1 MANNKISLLAAAGAF
16 FLFFWGPYS
25 LSQEARSDPGQQ
37 KNQEIPKPAHEVNVV
52 VTNVDVVVTDG
63 AGKRVTGLKPANF
76 KLIEDGYPQKLTNFY
91 EVKGLEVYISGQD
104 KESSQLGPAPPAPFK
119 SSPIKTKII
128 FYFDN
133 WQLHPLNRNQS
144 IKRLEPFIRRNFPED
159 SRSQGMVVS
168 LDQKLEIVQDFTSSA
183 SALLQALAEVKKGTG
198 QSLSRAKNREEQI
211 RELNSLVGDP
221 TNLGRNENYE
231 RAAGFARSFA
241 EEEQNNLQYSL
252 KSLSALTTYLTGI
265 EGKKMLIY
273 ISDGLPLNPGQEAFA
288 FLDQAF
294 TTGSAQAEAM
304 NYDATPL
311 FKELTARCNANEIVL
326 YPINSRGLE
335 SMTLSADQERGW
347 NVYTK
352 GSGMVKPGTR
362 ARNEALKLMAEETG
376 GLTVLETN
384 DIEPGLKKI
393 EEDMSYYYSLG
404 YESLHREDNQYY
416 AIQVK
421 LVGVDEK
428 YQVRLRQGYI
438 RLSQEE
444 KINESVLSRLF
455 LGSTYNPMNISV
467 QVMPLESTPDPDQ
480 LRLTLKLLIPIKNI
494 ALLPRENDHRGE
506 IRVYIALKDSEG
518 LISPCRELSQEIII
532 PNSDQVLALKS
543 HYPYFAEMVVAP
555 GVYTISLAVRDV
567 LGDTLNYIQL
577 EKEIG
582 RK

>member
-1 MANNKISLLAAAGAF
+1 MANKKISLLATAGAL
-16 FLFFWGPYS
+16 FLFFWGPYAF
-25 LSQEARSDPGQQ
+25 SQKAENEPGQQ
-37 KNQEIPKPAHEVNVV
+37 KNQEIPKPVYEVNVV
-52 VTNVDVVVTDG
+52 VTNVDVVVTDS
-63 AGKRVTGLKPANF
+63 AGKRVTGLKPENF
-76 KLIEDGYPQKLTNFY
+76 RLIEDGYPQKLTNFY
-91 EVKGLEVYISGQD
+91 EVKGLDVIIPGSD
-104 KESSQLGPAPPAPFK
+104 KESGQLRPAPSAPLK

-144 IKRLEPFIRRNFPED
+144 IKRLEPFIRHNFPED
-159 SRSQGMVVS
+159 GPSQGMVVS
-168 LDQKLEIVQDFTSSA
+168 LDQKLEIVQGFTSSA
-183 SALLQALAEVKKGTG
+183 STLLQALDEVKKGSG
-198 QSLSRAKNREEQI
+198 QSLVRAKNREEQI
-211 RELNSLVGDP
+211 RELNSLAGDP
-221 TNLGRNENYE
+221 TNLSKNENYE

-241 EEEQNNLQYSL
+241 EEEQNSLQYSL
-252 KSLSALTTYLTGI
+252 KSLSALVTYLTGI

-273 ISDGLPLNPGQEAFA
+273 VSDGLPLNPGEEVFA

-294 TTGSAQAEAM
+294 ATGSAQTEAM
-304 NYDATPL
+304 NYDATHL
-311 FKELTARCNANEIVL
+311 FKELTARCNSNEIVL

-347 NVYTK
+347 NVYSK

-362 ARNEALKLMAEETG
+362 ARNEALKLMADETG
-376 GLTVLETN
+376 GMTILETN
-384 DIEPGLKKI
+384 NLEPGLQKI

-404 YESLHREDNQYY
+404 YEAPPREESHYS

-428 YQVRLRQGYI
+428 YQVRLRQGYV
-438 RLSQEE
+438 RLSQED
-444 KINESVLSRLF
+444 KIRESVLSRLF

-467 QVMPLESTPDPDQ
+467 QVMPIESTPDPDQ

-494 ALLPRENDHRGE
+494 ALLPGENDHRGE
-506 IRVYIALKDSEG
+506 IGVYIALKDSEG
-518 LISPCRELSQEIII
+518 NISPCRELSQEIII
-532 PNSDQVLALKS
+532 PNSDQALALKS

-577 EKEIG
+577 EREIG